1 VEGSP
6 GFIWETKLKR
16 TKQVIKEWAKE
27 NYQEPEEVKKKIKSD
42 LESVQLRIEEHGL
55 SQQNKEQERTLYT
68 QLSHINREEET
79 KWRLKSRQLW
89 LQGGDK
95 NIAYFHKQATARKLR
110 NNVSSI
116 LDNEGNLHSTQETI
130 RKAASEHYRDLLTE
144 TKGEEDYTDLLQH
157 LPKGITKEMN
167 DSLNKEIEEEE
178 IRRAI
183 WNLHPDKAPGP
194 DGFPICFYRAF

>member
-1 VEGSP
+1 
-6 GFIWETKLKR
+6 
-16 TKQVIKEWAKE
+16 VIKEWAKE
-27 NYQEPEEVKKKIKSD
+27 NYKEPEEVKKKIKSD

-55 SQQNKEQERTLYT
+55 SQQNKEQESALYT

-95 NIAYFHKQATARKLR
+95 NTSYFHKHATSQKLR

-116 LDNEGNLHSTQETI
+116 LDNEGNLHNTQETI
-130 RKAASEHYRDLLTE
+130 RKVTSDHYRDLLTE

-157 LPKGITKEMN
+157 LPKGITKEIN

-178 IRRAI
+178 IRRVI
-183 WNLHPDKAPGP
+183 WNLHPDKALGP
-194 DGFPICFYRAF
+194 DGFPICFYRVFWVLIKRT